1 MDIPADSVISGTS
14 LGDSADRMAKDWIL
28 MTRNT
33 AMLLIITGAS
43 FMSFVGLLMRLL
55 ETNDGMLILFY
66 RSITLAGMVAL
77 VACLRRRKSPLNF
90 LRSLDRTDALMGAA
104 LAVAF
109 ATYVF
114 AMLLTSVAS
123 TLLLLTL
130 SPFFA
135 AILGWIW
142 IGETP
147 HRLTW
152 PAMIAALVG
161 VALMLGDGIALGR
174 TTGNLVALA
183 SAFSFAVMLVLARR
197 SGRSD
202 VLGGTFLG
210 GAGCVFIG
218 AVASLTV
225 GDGLVISTA
234 DLLLT
239 LFMGAFTIGIGI
251 ALVTWGTGYVPAAEV
266 SLLVLIESVLGPI
279 WPWIFLGQAMTMTEI
294 GGGALVLAAVA
305 GLALATRET
314 ESDVK
319 TGAT

>member
-1 MDIPADSVISGTS
+1 MS
-14 LGDSADRMAKDWIL
+14 
-28 MTRNT
+28 RNK
-33 AMLLIITGAS
+33 AMLLVVSGAS

-55 ETNDGMLILFY
+55 ETTDGMLILFY
-66 RSITLAGMVAL
+66 RSITLAGMVAV
-77 VACLRRRKSPLNF
+77 VACLRRRQSPLAF
-90 LRSLDRTDALMGAA
+90 LRSLDRTDAMMGAA
-104 LAVAF
+104 LAIAF
-109 ATYVF
+109 TTYVF

-135 AILGWIW
+135 AVLGWMW

-147 HRLTW
+147 HRMTW
-152 PAMIAALVG
+152 PAMAVALVG
-161 VALMLGDGIALGR
+161 VALMLGDGFVYGR
-174 TTGNLVALA
+174 TTGNLVALV
-183 SAFSFAVMLVLARR
+183 SSFTFAVMLVLARR

-210 GAGCVFIG
+210 GAGCVVLG
-218 AVASLTV
+218 AVASLAF
-225 GDGLVISTA
+225 GNGLGISTP

-266 SLLVLIESVLGPI
+266 SLLVLTESVLGPL

-294 GGGALVLAAVA
+294 AGGITVLAAVA
-305 GLALATRET
+305 GLALATRDRNPDIPPST
-314 ESDVK
+314 
-319 TGAT
+319 THQPG

>member
-1 MDIPADSVISGTS
+1 MS
-14 LGDSADRMAKDWIL
+14 
-28 MTRNT
+28 RNK
-33 AMLLIITGAS
+33 AMLLVVTGAS

-55 ETNDGMLILFY
+55 ETTDGMLILFY
-66 RSITLAGMVAL
+66 RSITLAGMVAV
-77 VACLRRRKSPLNF
+77 VACLRRRQSPLAF
-90 LRSLDRTDALMGAA
+90 LRSLDRTDAMMGAA
-104 LAVAF
+104 LAIAF
-109 ATYVF
+109 TTYVF

-135 AILGWIW
+135 AVLGWMW

-147 HRLTW
+147 HRMTW
-152 PAMIAALVG
+152 PAMAVALVG
-161 VALMLGDGIALGR
+161 VALMLGDGFVYGR
-174 TTGNLVALA
+174 TTGNLVALV
-183 SAFSFAVMLVLARR
+183 SSFTFAVMLVLARR

-210 GAGCVFIG
+210 GAGCVVLG
-218 AVASLTV
+218 AVASLAF
-225 GDGLVISTA
+225 GNGLGISTP

-266 SLLVLIESVLGPI
+266 SLLVLTESVLGPL

-294 GGGALVLAAVA
+294 AGGITVLAAVA
-305 GLALATRET
+305 GLALATRDRNPDT
-314 ESDVK
+314 PPS
-319 TGAT
+319 TTHQPG

>member
-1 MDIPADSVISGTS
+1 MS
-14 LGDSADRMAKDWIL
+14 
-28 MTRNT
+28 RNK
-33 AMLLIITGAS
+33 AMLLVVTGAS

-55 ETNDGMLILFY
+55 ETTDGMLILFY
-66 RSITLAGMVAL
+66 RSITLAGMVAV
-77 VACLRRRKSPLNF
+77 VACLRRRQSPLAF
-90 LRSLDRTDALMGAA
+90 LRSLDRTDAMMGAA
-104 LAVAF
+104 LAIAF
-109 ATYVF
+109 TTYVF

-135 AILGWIW
+135 AVLGWMW

-147 HRLTW
+147 HRMTW
-152 PAMIAALVG
+152 PAMAVALVG
-161 VALMLGDGIALGR
+161 VALMLGDGFVYGR
-174 TTGNLVALA
+174 TTGNLVALV
-183 SAFSFAVMLVLARR
+183 SSFTFAVMLVLARR

-210 GAGCVFIG
+210 GAGCVVLG
-218 AVASLTV
+218 AVASLAF
-225 GDGLVISTA
+225 GNGLGISTP

-266 SLLVLIESVLGPI
+266 SLLVLTESVLGPL

-294 GGGALVLAAVA
+294 AGGITVLAAVA
-305 GLALATRET
+305 GLALATRDRNPDT
-314 ESDVK
+314 PPS
-319 TGAT
+319 TTHQAG

>member
-1 MDIPADSVISGTS
+1 MS
-14 LGDSADRMAKDWIL
+14 
-28 MTRNT
+28 RNK
-33 AMLLIITGAS
+33 AMLLVVTGAS

-55 ETNDGMLILFY
+55 ETTDGMLILFY
-66 RSITLAGMVAL
+66 RSITLAGMVAV
-77 VACLRRRKSPLNF
+77 VACLRRRQSPLAF
-90 LRSLDRTDALMGAA
+90 LRSLDRTDAMMGAA
-104 LAVAF
+104 LAIAF
-109 ATYVF
+109 TTYVF

-135 AILGWIW
+135 AVLGWMW

-147 HRLTW
+147 HRMTW
-152 PAMIAALVG
+152 PAMAVALVG
-161 VALMLGDGIALGR
+161 VALMLGDGFVYGR
-174 TTGNLVALA
+174 TTGNLVALV
-183 SAFSFAVMLVLARR
+183 SSFTFAVMLVLARR

-210 GAGCVFIG
+210 GAGCVVLG
-218 AVASLTV
+218 AVASFAF
-225 GDGLVISTA
+225 GNGLGISTP

-266 SLLVLIESVLGPI
+266 SLLVLTESVLGPL

-294 GGGALVLAAVA
+294 AGGITVLAAVA
-305 GLALATRET
+305 GLALATRDRNPDIPPST
-314 ESDVK
+314 
-319 TGAT
+319 THQPG